1 MYECDNPVA
10 AMPHAMPLP
19 ASPQSL
25 RFGFILAPRFTLCAF
40 ANFLD
45 VLRLAAD
52 EDDRSRPI
60 RCAWSVLSA
69 TMSPIKSSAGIS
81 VQPHEILG
89 APSRFDYIVVI
100 GGLLE
105 NIEELPL
112 EYIAFLKR
120 AAARGIP
127 LIGLCTG
134 GFILHRAGLMNGYRC
149 CVSWFHHDD
158 FLSQFEGIVP
168 VSDRIFVIDR
178 DRLTC
183 SGGASAAHLAA
194 WLVERHIGRAAKLK
208 SLHIMM
214 IDEEQDSDNPQ
225 PVIPTEFST
234 RDPLVKKAL
243 NLMQQTIESPLKI
256 ERLAERLKVGRR
268 KLERSFQEH
277 LRVSP
282 AEANRVIRLTQVRF
296 LLENSPYSITKIAS
310 DTGFSDISHLIKT
323 FRDYYGT
330 TPEAYRHPAP
340 APAAPPDSSI

>member
-1 MYECDNPVA
+1 M
-10 AMPHAMPLP
+10 
-19 ASPQSL
+19 
-25 RFGFILAPRFTLCAF
+25 
-40 ANFLD
+40 
-45 VLRLAAD
+45 LRLAAD

>member
-1 MYECDNPVA
+1 M
-10 AMPHAMPLP
+10 P
-19 ASPQSL
+19 ASTHQSL

-60 RCAWSVLSA
+60 RCSWHVLSA

-81 VQPHEILG
+81 VHPDEILG
-89 APSRFDYIVVI
+89 NPSRFDYIVVI

-105 NIEELPL
+105 NIEQLAP
-112 EYIAFLKR
+112 EYIAFLRR
-120 AAARGIP
+120 AAEHGIP

-158 FLSQFEGIVP
+158 FLSQFDGIVP

-183 SGGASAAHLAA
+183 SGGASSAHLAA
-194 WLVERHIGRAAKLK
+194 WLVERHIGHAAKIK

-214 IDEEQDSDNPQ
+214 IDEELASDNPQ

-234 RDPLVKKAL
+234 RDALVRKAL
-243 NLMQQTIESPLKI
+243 NLMQQTIDSPLRI
-256 ERLAERLKVGRR
+256 ERMAERLQVGRR

-277 LRVSP
+277 LQVSP
-282 AEANRVIRLTQVRF
+282 AEANRVIRLSQVRF
-296 LLENSPYSITKIAS
+296 LLEHSDHSITKIAN

-323 FRDYYGT
+323 FREYYGI
-330 TPEAYRHPAP
+330 TPEAYRLQPP
-340 APAAPPDSSI
+340 TPAAG

>member
-1 MYECDNPVA
+1 MYYCVTNDAKMVRT
-10 AMPHAMPLP
+10 MIP
-19 ASPQSL
+19 ALSQRSL
-25 RFGFILAPRFTLCAF
+25 RFAFILAPRFTLCAF

-60 RCAWSVLSA
+60 RCAWTVLSS

-81 VQPHEILG
+81 VQPNERLG

-105 NIEELPL
+105 SIEELPQD
-112 EYIAFLKR
+112 YIAFLKR
-120 AAARGIP
+120 AADQGIP

-183 SGGASAAHLAA
+183 SGGASSAHLAA

-214 IDEEQDSDNPQ
+214 IDEELASDNPQ
-225 PVIPTEFST
+225 PVIPPQFST
-234 RDPLVKKAL
+234 RDPLLKKAL
-243 NLMQQTIESPLKI
+243 NLMQQTMEAPLKI
-256 ERLAERLKVGRR
+256 ERLAERLQVDRR
-268 KLERSFQEH
+268 KLERSFRVH
-277 LRVSP
+277 LQMSP
-282 AEANRVIRLTQVRF
+282 AEASRTIRLAQVQF
-296 LLENSPYSITKIAS
+296 LLENSDHSITKIAS

-323 FRDYYGT
+323 FRDHYGM
-330 TPEAYRHPAP
+330 TPEVYRQYPPAR
-340 APAAPPDSSI
+340 SN